1 MTFQSLEAKMNNFK
15 LNDSSNKN
23 KVFLVNRSEIEGR
36 LDPNFY
42 IDLYRENEIKVMNS
56 PFVTKS
62 LSDITT
68 TISDGTHF
76 TPQYQSTGIKFISVK
91 DVRKSALD
99 LNHPVYISVE
109 EAEKLDKR
117 CKPQKNDILL
127 TKIGATYGYA
137 AVVDSDD
144 RFQIFVSLAL
154 IRPDDK
160 IVNPYYLEICLNSEF
175 AYLQFQRNLK
185 GAGVPDLH
193 LEEIRKLKLPVPS
206 LDIQNEIVEKYSYAL
221 KKSRGKQSQSKTLL
235 KSIDSYLLN
244 ELGIEL
250 PKNDNSLKT
259 RIFTTKFSAVCGGRL
274 DPLYMVSAN
283 ILHSRKYSQQKLSE
297 VCSYFSSGF
306 GAGKEDQ
313 KNAIDGII
321 QIRPTNIDENCD
333 LKFDKNIYV
342 DEHQNISKI
351 EKTDVLFNNTN
362 SQELVGKTA
371 LGELAEGMYYSN
383 HITVIK
389 TIQSELNPL
398 FLKETLNLLQ
408 REKVFFSI
416 CTNWNNQSG
425 VGLDLLKTISIPLPP
440 LSKQIEIAEHIKEIR
455 SQAKQLEI
463 ESEQILLDAKK
474 EIEKM
479 ILGE

>member
-1 MTFQSLEAKMNNFK
+1 MNNFK
-15 LNDSSNKN
+15 LTDSLNKN

-36 LDPNFY
+36 LDPFYYKPEYMQVEKVLKKLGAVPLRKYVLGIASGATPKTDEVEKYYSNKENGIPFLRVQNLSPTSILNFEDCKY
-42 IDLYRENEIKVMNS
+42 INQETHNGMLKRSQVNEGDLLVKITGVGRMAIASVAPKGFVGNTNQHMCVIKTNS
-56 PFVTKS
+56 EETSKIIAAW
-62 LSDITT
+62 LNTDI
-68 TISDGTHF
+68 
-76 TPQYQSTGIKFISVK
+76 
-91 DVRKSALD
+91 
-99 LNHPVYISVE
+99 
-109 EAEKLDKR
+109 AEKLASRRTTGGTRPALDY
-117 CKPQKNDILL
+117 PALLSIPIIYDENILSL
-127 TKIGATYGYA
+127 MTDAIKKMNEK
-137 AVVDSDD
+137 VDLSN
-144 RFQIFVSLAL
+144 A
-154 IRPDDK
+154 
-160 IVNPYYLEICLNSEF
+160 
-175 AYLQFQRNLK
+175 
-185 GAGVPDLH
+185 
-193 LEEIRKLKLPVPS
+193 
-206 LDIQNEIVEKYSYAL
+206 
-221 KKSRGKQSQSKTLL
+221 LL

-250 PKNDNSLKT
+250 PKNDNSLKA
-259 RIFTTKFSAVCGGRL
+259 RIFTTKFSDVCGGRL

-455 SQAKQLEI
+455 LQAKQLEI
-463 ESEQILLDAKK
+463 ESEQILTDAKK